1 MFLNLIQKYVAIA
14 AFFIIFS
21 TIISLPTLVI
31 PHVGLIAGIYIVAGV
46 SVPVLAIL
54 HAIDNYVDMLTKKS
68 NLT

>member
-14 AFFIIFS
+14 TFFIIFS
-21 TIISLPTLVI
+21 AIISLPTWVI
-31 PHVGLIAGIYIVAGV
+31 PEFGLVAGICVVAGV

-54 HAIDNYVDMLTKKS
+54 HAIDNYVDTLTKKS

>member
-1 MFLNLIQKYVAIA
+1 MFLNLIKKYVAIA

-21 TIISLPTLVI
+21 AIISLPTLVI
-31 PHVGLIAGIYIVAGV
+31 PHVGLVAGICIVAGV

-54 HAIDNYVDMLTKKS
+54 HAIDNYVDTLTKKS